1 MPSPVNHLLPQVSF
15 SILFGL
21 SVKPRHGYELLQ
33 QVHADSAGHIKL
45 GAGAL
50 YGTLKKLAVDNL
62 IEDMPFEG
70 DPRRRYYRLTRAGW
84 LRLHTELT
92 YYEHIARLARE
103 RHLLQPGA

>member
-1 MPSPVNHLLPQVSF
+1 MPSSVSHLLPQVSF

-33 QVHADSAGHIKL
+33 QIRDDSAGHMQL

-50 YGTLKKLAVDNL
+50 YGTLKKLTADNL

-84 LRLHTELT
+84 LRLNAELV
-92 YYEHIARLARE
+92 YYERIARLARE
-103 RHLLQPGA
+103 RHLVQPGS